1 MLLHYHHT
9 MEPQS
14 ILIHTMDMTP
24 TTMIIIITTIIDQIT
39 GTMTIITS
47 MLMMST
53 SRHMDLNTADMES
66 LGILLTT

>member
-9 MEPQS
+9 MEPQF

-53 SRHMDLNTADMES
+53 SRHMDLNTVDMES